1 MPTNLQQFR
10 ENVTDT
16 WGRFVQGWSQGWN
29 ELSHRAAGAMTRFW
43 PKSSGTGARDKHE
56 QEQHA
61 LRSSGWGVL
70 AAEVLDEEDRIR
82 VRLEAPGMKKEDF
95 NLTVLDN
102 CLLIHGEKHV
112 EDERSEGRYRVMERA
127 YGAFERSIP
136 LPAMVDI
143 DRAQARYERGVLR
156 VELPKTAPE
165 QRRRVAVD

>member
-1 MPTNLQQFR
+1 MSRNLGQFR
-10 ENVTDT
+10 ENVTDA
-16 WGRFVQGWSQGWN
+16 WGRLVQGWNQGWN
-29 ELSHRAAGAMTRFW
+29 ELSRRAAGAMTRFG
-43 PKSSGTGARDKHE
+43 PKRSGNAARDKHE

-70 AAEVLDEEDRIR
+70 AAEVLDEEDRVQ

-95 NLTVLDN
+95 NLAILDN
-102 CLLIHGEKHV
+102 CLLVHGEKHV
-112 EDERSEGRYRVMERA
+112 EDERSEGRYRITERA

-143 DRAQARYERGVLR
+143 DRAEARYERGVLR

-165 QRRRVAVD
+165 QRRRVTVD